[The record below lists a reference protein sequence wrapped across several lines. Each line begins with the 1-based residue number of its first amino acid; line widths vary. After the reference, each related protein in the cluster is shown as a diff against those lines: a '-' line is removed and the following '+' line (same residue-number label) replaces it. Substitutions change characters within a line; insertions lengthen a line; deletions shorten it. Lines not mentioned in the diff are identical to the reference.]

1 MTISQDDKR
10 ELHDALIKMSNSLDR
25 FSQSGQNMPTNTA
38 TVRIDAGGV
47 GIWIATTACIVML
60 FVSMIGAMWA
70 SNEFRRADDERRE
83 MREKTELHQVYIN
96 SLFNPES
103 KSETK

>member
-1 MTISQDDKR
+1 MSISQDDKR
-10 ELHDALIKMSNSLDR
+10 ELHDALTKVSNSLDR
-25 FSQSGQNMPTNTA
+25 FSSGQNTPSNTA

-60 FVSMIGAMWA
+60 FVSIICAMWA

-83 MREKTELHQVYIN
+83 LRERSDVQQAYIN
-96 SLFNPES
+96 SLYQPEKES
-103 KSETK
+103 K